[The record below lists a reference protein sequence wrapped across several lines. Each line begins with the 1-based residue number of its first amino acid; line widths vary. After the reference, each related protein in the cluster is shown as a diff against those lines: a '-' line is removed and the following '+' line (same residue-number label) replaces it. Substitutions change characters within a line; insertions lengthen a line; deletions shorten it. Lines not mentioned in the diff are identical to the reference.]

1 MRKLLLK
8 GLMLSALFLVADLG
22 LTSCASSAHC
32 PGVAGTGNSASRKVG
47 GAKKKYCAGV
57 NGTGN
62 FKPKVKRKKEDGLTS
77 KKMDRAMAKANK
89 KKAGPLKQKTLSVD
103 Q

>member
-1 MRKLLLK
+1 MRQLLLK
-8 GLMLSALFLVADLG
+8 GILVGSMFLLADLS
-22 LTSCASSAHC
+22 LTSCSSSAHC
-32 PGVAGTGNSASRKVG
+32 PAVAGTGNSATARG

-62 FKPKVKRKKEDGLTS
+62 FKPKVKKKKEDGLTS
-77 KKMDRAMAKANK
+77 RKMEKSIAKSK
-89 KKAGPLKQKTLSVD
+89 QQKAGPLEQKKLSMD

>member
-8 GLMLSALFLVADLG
+8 GLMLSAFFLVADLG
-22 LTSCASSAHC
+22 LTSCASRTHC
-32 PGVAGTGNSASRKVG
+32 PAVAGTGNTATRSGRAR
-47 GAKKKYCAGV
+47 KKYCAGV

-77 KKMDRAMAKANK
+77 RKMDRAMAKAQK